1 VAVAIYPGSFDP
13 VTKGHLDIIKRAARV
28 NEKLIVAVLVN
39 SAKNPLFT
47 VEERV
52 ALLREC
58 CKDIPNVTV
67 DSFDGLTVDF
77 AKKNHATVMVR
88 GLRAVSD
95 FENEL
100 QLAQTNHALMPGV
113 DTMFFATS
121 IKWSY
126 LSSTIVKEAA
136 RYGSDVSKFVTPN
149 VERALRLKFP
159 GVPHGEHG

>member
-1 VAVAIYPGSFDP
+1 MAIAVYPGSFDP

-28 NEKLIVAVLVN
+28 NEKLIVAVLIN
-39 SAKNPLFT
+39 SAKQPLFS

-52 ALLREC
+52 DMLREC
-58 CKDIPNVTV
+58 CRDLPNVSVT
-67 DSFDGLTVDF
+67 SFDGLTVDF

-100 QLAQTNHALMPGV
+100 QLAQTNHALMPGI

-149 VERALRLKFP
+149 VERAL
-159 GVPHGEHG
+159 HGKYRENYPEK